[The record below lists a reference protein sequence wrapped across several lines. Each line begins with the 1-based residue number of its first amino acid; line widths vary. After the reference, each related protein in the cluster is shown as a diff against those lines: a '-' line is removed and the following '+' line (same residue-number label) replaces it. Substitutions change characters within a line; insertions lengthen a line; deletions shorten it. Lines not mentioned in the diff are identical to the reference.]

1 MPVIVFFSVLAIILG
16 ATALGLYLSTV
27 LPRQHVNT
35 DSKDVIR
42 AFMDI
47 NALLAAVVLGLLV
60 FSAKSSFDTKDLEW
74 KHASANIILLDRL
87 LAEYGPGTREAREQL
102 RAAVERK
109 LKQFEQPETSKAKLI
124 VGLEDVQIQI
134 AGLSPDTDAQ
144 RWLKS
149 KALDV
154 SNTIAQARWFL
165 LDESG
170 GTIPIPFLTV
180 LMFWLAIIFFSH
192 ALFTPM
198 NATTLG
204 VIFLSAVSLAAS
216 VFLIMEMDQ
225 SMEGLISISSA
236 PLREALA
243 ELGRR

>member
-1 MPVIVFFSVLAIILG
+1 MAVITFFSVLAILLG
-16 ATALGLYLSTV
+16 ATALGLYLGTT

-87 LAEYGPGTREAREQL
+87 LAEYGPETREAREKL
-102 RAAVERK
+102 RIAVERK
-109 LKQFEQPETSKAKLI
+109 LGQFEQPKTSKAKLV
-124 VGLEDVQIQI
+124 VGLEDVQSLIGRL
-134 AGLSPDTDAQ
+134 APATDGQ
-144 RWLKS
+144 HWLKS

-154 SNTIAQARWFL
+154 SNDVAQARWFL
-165 LDESG
+165 LDEIG
-170 GTIPIPFLTV
+170 GTIPIPFLAV

-192 ALFTPM
+192 SLFAPRNT
-198 NATTLG
+198 TTLG
-204 VIFLSAVSLAAS
+204 VIFLSSVSLAAS

-225 SMEGLISISSA
+225 SLEGLISISSL
-236 PLREALA
+236 PLREALQ
-243 ELGRR
+243 ELGR

>member
-1 MPVIVFFSVLAIILG
+1 MSVIVFFSVLAILLG
-16 ATALGLYLSTV
+16 ATALGLYFGAT
-27 LPRQHVNT
+27 LPRHHLNR
-35 DSKDVIR
+35 DSKDVIH

-87 LAEYGPGTREAREQL
+87 LAQYGPETRPAREKL

-109 LKQFEQPETSKAKLI
+109 LKQFEQPAAPRSKF
-124 VGLEDVQIQI
+124 VVRLEDVQSQI
-134 AGLSPDTDAQ
+134 GLLSPETDAQ
-144 RWLKS
+144 HWQKS

-165 LDESG
+165 LDEIGS
-170 GTIPIPFLTV
+170 TIPIPFLAV
-180 LMFWLAIIFFSH
+180 LMFWLAIIFFGHS
-192 ALFTPM
+192 LFAPRNM
-198 NATTLG
+198 TTLG

-225 SMEGLISISSA
+225 SLEGMISISSE
-236 PLREALA
+236 PLREAIK
-243 ELGRR
+243 ELGH